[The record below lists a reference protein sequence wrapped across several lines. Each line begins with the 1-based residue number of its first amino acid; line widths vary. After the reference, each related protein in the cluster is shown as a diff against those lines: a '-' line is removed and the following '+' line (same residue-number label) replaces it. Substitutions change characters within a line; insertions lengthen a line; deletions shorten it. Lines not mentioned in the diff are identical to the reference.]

1 MNYNVDEQE
10 FIPESGV
17 SVEITYMEPLAEHAD
32 TEVSA
37 VHFADETAEAEVLEA
52 NTAEIQ
58 DDGNA
63 TIEFTAESFSVYGVI
78 YTVDFHWELNG
89 KTYDFSIPGGG
100 FVSFYDLVG
109 ILGIEADDPDT
120 EKDEIQELV
129 DAVERIEFSNPEL
142 VSISKVEEDTTVGA
156 IKERLQLVCRYSA
169 ELTEEEIDEINAQE
183 ALAGDWALISLLP
196 FDSNE
201 TITVTMK
208 NGDIWTVQVTDYAR
222 QVSPNIV
229 DALDGKTYALV
240 GDDNALLTAESF
252 YGGNRL
258 RAVRYPN
265 LNNLNS
271 DAAQWKFERDKDT
284 GKFKISSNGQYLHIS
299 HSNINDATGS
309 LSVSSTPQQLN
320 VTLSGGQIRITD
332 DYGYAVNL
340 FGRSV
345 YNGYGAW
352 RHVRPRKDSY
362 VVGSDSSAW
371 AAFSLM

>member
-1 MNYNVDEQE
+1 MNYNADEQE
-10 FIPESGV
+10 FILESGV

-156 IKERLQLVCRYSA
+156 IKERLQLVCWYSA

-222 QVSPNIV
+222 QVSPCFKR
-229 DALDGKTYALV
+229 AL
-240 GDDNALLTAESF
+240 
-252 YGGNRL
+252 
-258 RAVRYPN
+258 
-265 LNNLNS
+265 
-271 DAAQWKFERDKDT
+271 
-284 GKFKISSNGQYLHIS
+284 
-299 HSNINDATGS
+299 
-309 LSVSSTPQQLN
+309 TPQY
-320 VTLSGGQIRITD
+320 S
-332 DYGYAVNL
+332 
-340 FGRSV
+340 
-345 YNGYGAW
+345 
-352 RHVRPRKDSY
+352 
-362 VVGSDSSAW
+362 
-371 AAFSLM
+371 